1 VLGCVTYNARMILGL
16 GVDSIEIARVAAKC
30 QGSGSRFAE
39 KLFTA
44 VERARADRYRANP
57 YQHLAACFAAREAF
71 FKATQIWY
79 GRDDVSVSQLPSG
92 EPYYVLAEHVSA
104 KLSSLATR
112 PGLTVRVHLSLTR
125 DGIHATAFC
134 ICEEL

>member
-1 VLGCVTYNARMILGL
+1 MILGL

-30 QGSGSRFAE
+30 SESEYRFAE
-39 KLFTA
+39 RLFTDI
-44 VERARADRYRANP
+44 ERARAARYRANP

-79 GRDDVSVSQLPSG
+79 GRHDVSVNQYPSG
-92 EPYYVLAEHVSA
+92 EPYYMLAPDIAV
-104 KLSSLATR
+104 KLGKLVTR
-112 PGLTVRVHLSLTR
+112 PGASVRVHLSLTH
-125 DGIHATAFC
+125 DSTHATAFC